1 MRRPFLR
8 IPGSPQATPVVETP
22 AQYAPTLFLELARL
36 FGGGDWECQSLI
48 CLFVPKNGCKGTH
61 FRPIK
66 CLFCVKKHK
75 IGANG
80 ADFQRKA
87 WWNGSFFVILA
98 SVKTSRGKVKAVTSK
113 KG

>member
-48 CLFVPKNGCKGTH
+48 CLFVLKNAAKLH
-61 FRPIK
+61 IILLIRPNQMLK
-66 CLFCVKKHK
+66 SHK
-75 IGANG
+75 M
-80 ADFQRKA
+80 
-87 WWNGSFFVILA
+87 
-98 SVKTSRGKVKAVTSK
+98 
-113 KG
+113 

>member
-48 CLFVPKNGCKGTH
+48 CLFVPKNGCKITQNSSITMP
-61 FRPIK
+61 RN
-66 CLFCVKKHK
+66 VK
-75 IGANG
+75 I
-80 ADFQRKA
+80 
-87 WWNGSFFVILA
+87 
-98 SVKTSRGKVKAVTSK
+98 T
-113 KG
+113 